1 MYKKCQAGVQ
11 KMYTCLSIC
20 DSSRTYS
27 DMARYLLKK
36 IGDGIGRMPT
46 KKNLSSPTETQ
57 GEQHVQE
64 YDKKQ
69 DRKIF
74 REGSWMESVHGAVA
88 FHPVMPSVVHR
99 RRSDTFRLHH
109 AYHIATNI
117 AANEKE
123 HNGRRQQSLDES
135 ETDKNQF

>member
-1 MYKKCQAGVQ
+1 
-11 KMYTCLSIC
+11 MYTCLSIC
-20 DSSRTYS
+20 DSSRTCR

-74 REGSWMESVHGAVA
+74 REGS
-88 FHPVMPSVVHR
+88 
-99 RRSDTFRLHH
+99 
-109 AYHIATNI
+109 
-117 AANEKE
+117 
-123 HNGRRQQSLDES
+123 
-135 ETDKNQF
+135 